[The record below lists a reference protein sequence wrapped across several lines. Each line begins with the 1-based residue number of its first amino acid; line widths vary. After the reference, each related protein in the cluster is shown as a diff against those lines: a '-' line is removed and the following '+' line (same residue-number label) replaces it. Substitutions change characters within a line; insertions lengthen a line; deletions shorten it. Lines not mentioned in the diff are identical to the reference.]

1 MCENPCFVHLKT
13 NSGGFVQ
20 KFQVDREEC
29 VAFLQQVSQCSLH
42 GGILF
47 LSYQT
52 FVYFKL
58 FLKLWDKFLE
68 QTSAVVVYA
77 TAMVDVTNA
86 EFYLCDFSLE
96 L

>member
-1 MCENPCFVHLKT
+1 MCENPRFVHLKM
-13 NSGGFVQ
+13 NSGCFVQ

-47 LSYQT
+47 LSYQA

-58 FLKLWDKFLE
+58 FLKLWDE
-68 QTSAVVVYA
+68 PAVVVYA
-77 TAMVDVTNA
+77 TTMVDVSNS
-86 EFYLCDFSLE
+86 EFYLCNFSLE

>member
-1 MCENPCFVHLKT
+1 MCENSHFVHLKT
-13 NSGGFVQ
+13 NSGCFVQ

-52 FVYFKL
+52 FIYFKL
-58 FLKLWDKFLE
+58 FLKLWDEFLQ
-68 QTSAVVVYA
+68 QTPAVVVYA
-77 TAMVDVTNA
+77 TTMVDVSNS
-86 EFYLCDFSLE
+86 EFYLCDFLLE

>member
-1 MCENPCFVHLKT
+1 MCENPCLVHLKT

-86 EFYLCDFSLE
+86 EFYLCDCSLE